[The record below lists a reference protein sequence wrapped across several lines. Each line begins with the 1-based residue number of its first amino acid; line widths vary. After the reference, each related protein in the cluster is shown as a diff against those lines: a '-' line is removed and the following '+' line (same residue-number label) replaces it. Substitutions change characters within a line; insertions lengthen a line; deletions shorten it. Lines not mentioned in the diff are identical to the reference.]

1 MHGTAGNVDRSY
13 FWSNK
18 LSIFFY
24 PHHLLH
30 KILICWY
37 KNVYLRRTSQYLL
50 KCTKTLLIFNH
61 PYHSMFGIILFYL
74 TLG

>member
-24 PHHLLH
+24 PHHLLR